1 VAQVCVVGAGYV
13 GLTSASCLAQLGHTV
28 VGIDVDAIKV
38 DRLNNGVIPIVEEGL
53 EAITQ
58 QMLDAKRLVFQHGYS
73 DSIKAAEF
81 IFLCVPTPQDEDGSA
96 DLTYIREAATSL
108 MPYLASGSI
117 IVNKSTVPV
126 GSTLVVEEIVR
137 RDDIFVVSNPEFLR
151 EGSAVHDFLH
161 PDRIVVGSSN
171 KKAARRVA
179 DLYQS
184 LNAQVIICD
193 PASAETIK
201 YAANAFLATKLSFAN
216 AIAALCEHV
225 GANIDDVME
234 GIGQDKRIGNQF
246 LKPGPGWGGSCFP
259 KDTRALV
266 KIAESAGYDFELLR
280 GVIDFN
286 EIQFDRIVN
295 KIRKAVGG
303 NLTGKNIAV
312 LGLTFK
318 AHTNDLRDSP
328 ALRIV
333 EQLKLL
339 GATINAYDPT
349 VAGPLLHTNFY
360 MNSIDACASADAIL
374 IATEWPEFAS
384 LNPTDIG
391 KIVRSKHMIDARNI
405 LNANLWKSA
414 GFTYQGVGR

>member
-13 GLTSASCLAQLGHTV
+13 GLTTASCLAQLGHSV
-28 VGIDVDAIKV
+28 IGVDVDATKV
-38 DRLNNGVIPIVEEGL
+38 DHLNSGVIPIVEDGL
-53 EAITQ
+53 ESITR
-58 QMLDAKRLVFQHGYS
+58 QMLDAKRLVFQLGYS
-73 DSIKAAEF
+73 DSIKSAEF

-96 DLTYIREAATSL
+96 DLTYIREAVTSL
-108 MPYLASGSI
+108 LPFLASGSI

-137 RDDIFVVSNPEFLR
+137 REDIFVVSNPEFLR

-161 PDRIVVGSSN
+161 PDRIVVGSSDRR
-171 KKAARRVA
+171 AAQRVA

-184 LNAQVIICD
+184 LNARVIICD

-225 GANIDDVME
+225 GANIDDVIE

-286 EIQFDRIVN
+286 EIQFDRIVD
-295 KIRKAVGG
+295 KVRKAVGG
-303 NLTGKNIAV
+303 TLTGKNIAV

-333 EQLKLL
+333 EHLQLQ

-349 VAGPLLHTNFY
+349 VTNPLAQVNICKTPIETCD
-360 MNSIDACASADAIL
+360 MTDAIL
-374 IATEWPEFAS
+374 IATEWPEFVS
-384 LNPTDIG
+384 LNPSEIG
-391 KIVRSKHMIDARNI
+391 KVVRSKNMIDARNI
-405 LNANLWKSA
+405 LDADLWRAA

>member
-1 VAQVCVVGAGYV
+1 MAQVCVVGAGYV
-13 GLTSASCLAQLGHTV
+13 GLTTASCLAQIGHTV
-28 VGIDVDAIKV
+28 IGIDVDAIKV

-53 EAITQ
+53 ELITQ
-58 QMLDAKRLVFQHGYS
+58 QMLASHRLTFQLGYS
-73 DSIKAAEF
+73 ETISACEF

-171 KKAARRVA
+171 KKAAQRVA

-184 LNAQVIICD
+184 LNARVIICD

-295 KIRKAVGG
+295 KVRKAVGG
-303 NLTGKNIAV
+303 TLSGKNIAV

-333 EQLKLL
+333 EHLQLQ

-349 VAGPLLHTNFY
+349 VTNPLSRINICVTA
-360 MNSIDACASADAIL
+360 IEACNMADAIL

-384 LNPTDIG
+384 LNPSEIG
-391 KIVRSKHMIDARNI
+391 DVVRSKNMIDARNI
-405 LNANLWKSA
+405 LDADLWRAA

>member
-1 VAQVCVVGAGYV
+1 MAQVCVVGAGYV
-13 GLTSASCLAQLGHTV
+13 GLTTASCLAQLGHTV
-28 VGIDVDAIKV
+28 VGIDIDATKV
-38 DRLNNGVIPIVEEGL
+38 DRLNSGIIPIVEDGL
-53 EAITQ
+53 ESITQ
-58 QMLDAKRLVFQHGYS
+58 QMLEAKRLVFQYGYS

-96 DLTYIREAATSL
+96 DLTYIHEAVTSL
-108 MPYLASGSI
+108 LPYLATQAI

-137 RDDIFVVSNPEFLR
+137 RDDVFVVSNPEFLR

-171 KKAARRVA
+171 RQAAQRVA
-179 DLYQS
+179 DLYKS
-184 LNAQVIICD
+184 INAQVIICD

-225 GANIDDVME
+225 GANIDDVMD

-286 EIQFDRIVN
+286 EIQFDRIVD
-295 KIRKAVGG
+295 KVRKAVGG
-303 NLTGKNIAV
+303 NLAGKNIAV

-328 ALRIV
+328 ALRIID
-333 EQLKLL
+333 QLNLQ
-339 GATINAYDPT
+339 GVTIYAYDPT
-349 VAGPLLHTNFY
+349 VAKPLSRTIFCETA
-360 MNSIDACASADAIL
+360 IDACVSTDAIL
-374 IATEWPEFAS
+374 IATEWPEFAL
-384 LNPTDIG
+384 LNPTEIG
-391 KIVRSKHMIDARNI
+391 NVVRSKHMIDARNI
-405 LNANLWKSA
+405 LDADLWRAA

>member
-1 VAQVCVVGAGYV
+1 MVGAGYV
-13 GLTSASCLAQLGHTV
+13 GLTTASCLAQLGHSV
-28 VGIDVDAIKV
+28 IGVDVDATKI
-38 DRLNNGVIPIVEEGL
+38 DHLNSGVIPIVEDGL
-53 EAITQ
+53 ESITR
-58 QMLDAKRLVFQHGYS
+58 QMLDAKRLVFQLGYS
-73 DSIKAAEF
+73 DSIKSAEF

-96 DLTYIREAATSL
+96 DLTYIREAVTSL
-108 MPYLASGSI
+108 LPFLASGSI

-137 RDDIFVVSNPEFLR
+137 REDIFVVSNPEFLR

-161 PDRIVVGSSN
+161 PDRIVVGSSDRR
-171 KKAARRVA
+171 AAQRVA

-184 LNAQVIICD
+184 LNARVIICD

-286 EIQFDRIVN
+286 EIQFDRIVD
-295 KIRKAVGG
+295 KVRKAVGG
-303 NLTGKNIAV
+303 TLTGKNIAV

-333 EQLKLL
+333 EHLQLQ

-349 VAGPLLHTNFY
+349 VTNPLAQMNICKTPIETCHTT
-360 MNSIDACASADAIL
+360 DAIL

-384 LNPTDIG
+384 LNPSEIG
-391 KIVRSKHMIDARNI
+391 KVVRSKNMIDGRNI
-405 LNANLWKSA
+405 LDADLWRAA

>member
-1 VAQVCVVGAGYV
+1 MAQVCVVGAGYV
-13 GLTSASCLAQLGHTV
+13 GLTTASCMAQIGHTV
-28 VGIDVDAIKV
+28 IGIDVDSAKIEA
-38 DRLNNGVIPIVEEGL
+38 LNKGIIPIVEDGL
-53 EAITQ
+53 ESITQ
-58 QMLDAKRLVFQHGYS
+58 QMLATRRLTFQLGYS
-73 DSIKAAEF
+73 EAISSCEF

-96 DLTYIREAATSL
+96 DLTYIRKAAKSL
-108 MPYLASGSI
+108 SPYLASKSV

-137 RDDIFVVSNPEFLR
+137 REDIFVVSNPEFLR

-171 KKAARRVA
+171 KHAAQRVA

-184 LNAQVIICD
+184 IDAPVIICD

-286 EIQFDRIVN
+286 EIQFDRIVE
-295 KIRKAVGG
+295 KVRKAVGG
-303 NLTGKNIAV
+303 NLTGKCIAV

-328 ALRIV
+328 ALRIID
-333 EQLKLL
+333 QLMLQ

-349 VAGPLLHTNFY
+349 VTKALPQTIFCETA
-360 MNSIDACASADAIL
+360 IDACISTDAIL
-374 IATEWPEFAS
+374 IATEWPEFAL
-384 LNPTDIG
+384 LNPTKIG
-391 KIVRSKHMIDARNI
+391 KVVRSKHMIDARNV
-405 LNANLWKSA
+405 LDANMWKTA

>member
-1 VAQVCVVGAGYV
+1 VVGAGYV
-13 GLTSASCLAQLGHTV
+13 GLTTASCLAQLGHSV
-28 VGIDVDAIKV
+28 IGVDVDVTKV
-38 DRLNNGVIPIVEEGL
+38 DHLNSGVIPIVEDGL
-53 EAITQ
+53 ESITR
-58 QMLDAKRLVFQHGYS
+58 QMLDAKRIVFQLGYS
-73 DSIKAAEF
+73 DSIKSAEF

-96 DLTYIREAATSL
+96 DLTYIREAVTSL
-108 MPYLASGSI
+108 LPFLASGSI

-137 RDDIFVVSNPEFLR
+137 REDIFVVSNPEFLR

-161 PDRIVVGSSN
+161 PDRIVVGSSDRR
-171 KKAARRVA
+171 AAQRVA

-184 LNAQVIICD
+184 LNARVIICD

-225 GANIDDVME
+225 GANIDDVIE

-259 KDTRALV
+259 KDTRALI

-286 EIQFDRIVN
+286 EIQFDRIVD
-295 KIRKAVGG
+295 KVRKAVGG
-303 NLTGKNIAV
+303 TLTGKNIAV

-333 EQLKLL
+333 EHLQSQ

-349 VAGPLLHTNFY
+349 VTNPLAQVNICKTPIETCD
-360 MNSIDACASADAIL
+360 MTDAIL
-374 IATEWPEFAS
+374 IATEWPEFVS
-384 LNPTDIG
+384 LNPSEIG
-391 KIVRSKHMIDARNI
+391 KVVRSKNMIDARNI
-405 LNANLWKSA
+405 LDADLWRAA

>member
-1 VAQVCVVGAGYV
+1 MVGAGYV
-13 GLTSASCLAQLGHTV
+13 GLTTASCLAQLGHSV
-28 VGIDVDAIKV
+28 IGVDVDATKV
-38 DRLNNGVIPIVEEGL
+38 DHLNSGVIPIVEDGL
-53 EAITQ
+53 ESITR
-58 QMLDAKRLVFQHGYS
+58 QMLDVKRLVFQLGYS
-73 DSIKAAEF
+73 DSIKSAKF

-96 DLTYIREAATSL
+96 DLTYIREAVTSL
-108 MPYLASGSI
+108 LPFLASGSI

-137 RDDIFVVSNPEFLR
+137 REDIFVVSNPEFLR

-161 PDRIVVGSSN
+161 PDRIVVGSSDRR
-171 KKAARRVA
+171 AAQRVA

-184 LNAQVIICD
+184 LNARVIICD

-286 EIQFDRIVN
+286 EIQFDRIVD
-295 KIRKAVGG
+295 KVRKAVGG
-303 NLTGKNIAV
+303 TLTGKNIAV

-333 EQLKLL
+333 EHLQLQ

-349 VAGPLLHTNFY
+349 VTNPLAQVNICKTPIETCD
-360 MNSIDACASADAIL
+360 MTDAIL
-374 IATEWPEFAS
+374 IATEWPEFVS
-384 LNPTDIG
+384 LNPSEIG
-391 KIVRSKHMIDARNI
+391 KVVRSKNMIDARNI
-405 LNANLWKSA
+405 LDADLWRAA

>member
-1 VAQVCVVGAGYV
+1 MVGAGYV
-13 GLTSASCLAQLGHTV
+13 GLTTASCLAQLGHTV

-53 EAITQ
+53 EAITR
-58 QMLDAKRLVFQHGYS
+58 QMLDSKRLVFQHGYS
-73 DSIKAAEF
+73 DSINASEF
-81 IFLCVPTPQDEDGSA
+81 VFLCVPTPQDEDGSA

-108 MPYLASGSI
+108 LPYLASGSI

-171 KKAARRVA
+171 RQAAHRVA

-184 LNAQVIICD
+184 INTQVIICD

-201 YAANAFLATKLSFAN
+201 YAANAFLATKLSFTN

-295 KIRKAVGG
+295 KVRSAVGG

-333 EQLKLL
+333 EQLKSQ

-349 VAGPLLHTNFY
+349 VNESLYG
-360 MNSIDACASADAIL
+360 MNIYKTAIEACASVDAIL

-384 LNPTDIG
+384 LNPTVIG
-391 KIVRSKHMIDARNI
+391 KIVRSKHIIDARNI
-405 LNANLWKSA
+405 LDADLWRAA

>member
-1 VAQVCVVGAGYV
+1 MVGAGYV
-13 GLTSASCLAQLGHTV
+13 GLTTASCLAQLGHSV
-28 VGIDVDAIKV
+28 IGVDVDATKV
-38 DRLNNGVIPIVEEGL
+38 DHLNSGVIPIVEDGL
-53 EAITQ
+53 ESITR
-58 QMLDAKRLVFQHGYS
+58 QMLDVKRLVFQLGYS
-73 DSIKAAEF
+73 DSIKSAKF

-96 DLTYIREAATSL
+96 DLTYIRDAVTSL
-108 MPYLASGSI
+108 LPFLASGSI

-137 RDDIFVVSNPEFLR
+137 REDIFVVSNPEFLR

-161 PDRIVVGSSN
+161 PDRIVVGSSDRR
-171 KKAARRVA
+171 AAQHVA

-184 LNAQVIICD
+184 LNARVIICD

-266 KIAESAGYDFELLR
+266 KIAESAGYDFKLLR

-286 EIQFDRIVN
+286 EIQFDRIVDKVRN
-295 KIRKAVGG
+295 AVGG
-303 NLTGKNIAV
+303 TLTGKNIAI

-333 EQLKLL
+333 ELLQLQ

-349 VAGPLLHTNFY
+349 VTIPLAQVNICKTPIETCD
-360 MNSIDACASADAIL
+360 MTDAIL
-374 IATEWPEFAS
+374 IATEWPEFAL
-384 LNPTDIG
+384 LNPSVIG
-391 KIVRSKHMIDARNI
+391 NVVRSKNMIDARNI
-405 LNANLWKSA
+405 LDAELWRAA

>member
-1 VAQVCVVGAGYV
+1 MAQVCVVGAGYV
-13 GLTSASCLAQLGHTV
+13 GLTTASCLAKLGHTV
-28 VGIDVDAIKV
+28 VGIDVDGAKI
-38 DRLNNGVIPIVEEGL
+38 DLLNKGIIPIVEDGL
-53 EAITQ
+53 ETITQ
-58 QMLDAKRLVFQHGYS
+58 QMLASRQLTFQLGYS
-73 DSIKAAEF
+73 EAINSCEF

-96 DLTYIREAATSL
+96 DLTYIREAVKSSS
-108 MPYLASGSI
+108 PHLASNSV

-126 GSTLVVEEIVR
+126 GSTLVVEEILR

-161 PDRIVVGSSN
+161 PDRIVIGSSN
-171 KKAARRVA
+171 KQAAQRVA

-184 LNAQVIICD
+184 INAPVIICD

-234 GIGQDKRIGNQF
+234 GIGQDRRIGNQF

-295 KIRKAVGG
+295 KVRSAVGG
-303 NLTGKNIAV
+303 ILTGKNIAV

-333 EQLKLL
+333 EHLKSQ

-349 VAGPLLHTNFY
+349 VTSPLPQTNFHAT
-360 MNSIDACASADAIL
+360 SIDACASADAIL

-391 KIVRSKHMIDARNI
+391 KIVQFKHMIDARNI
-405 LNANLWKSA
+405 LNADLWRAA

>member
-1 VAQVCVVGAGYV
+1 VVGAGYV
-13 GLTSASCLAQLGHTV
+13 GLTTASCLAQLGHTV
-28 VGIDVDAIKV
+28 IGIDVDAIKV
-38 DRLNNGVIPIVEEGL
+38 DLLNSGTIPIVENGL
-53 EAITQ
+53 EFITQ
-58 QMLDAKRLVFQHGYS
+58 QMLEAKRLVFQHEYS
-73 DSIKAAEF
+73 DSINAAEF

-96 DLTYIREAATSL
+96 DLTYIREAVTSL
-108 MPYLASGSI
+108 LPHIATQAI

-137 RDDIFVVSNPEFLR
+137 REDVFVVSNPEFLR
-151 EGSAVHDFLH
+151 EGSAVLDFLH

-171 KKAARRVA
+171 RQAAQRVA

-184 LNAQVIICD
+184 INAQVIICD

-295 KIRKAVGG
+295 KVRKAVGG
-303 NLTGKNIAV
+303 TLTGKYIAV

-333 EQLKLL
+333 EHLKAQ

-349 VAGPLLHTNFY
+349 VTNPLPQTN
-360 MNSIDACASADAIL
+360 ICETAIEACSMADAIL

-384 LNPTDIG
+384 LNPSEIG
-391 KIVRSKHMIDARNI
+391 NIVRSKHMVDARNI
-405 LNANLWKSA
+405 LNADLWRAA

>member
-1 VAQVCVVGAGYV
+1 
-13 GLTSASCLAQLGHTV
+13 LAQLGHSV
-28 VGIDVDAIKV
+28 IGVDVDVTKV
-38 DRLNNGVIPIVEEGL
+38 DHLNSGVIPIVEDGL
-53 EAITQ
+53 ESITR
-58 QMLDAKRLVFQHGYS
+58 QMLDAKRIVFQLGYS
-73 DSIKAAEF
+73 DSIKSAEF

-96 DLTYIREAATSL
+96 DLTYIREAVTSL
-108 MPYLASGSI
+108 LPFLASGSI

-137 RDDIFVVSNPEFLR
+137 REDIFVVSNPEFLR

-161 PDRIVVGSSN
+161 PDRIVVGSSDRR
-171 KKAARRVA
+171 AAQRVA

-184 LNAQVIICD
+184 LNARVIICD

-259 KDTRALV
+259 KDTRALI

-286 EIQFDRIVN
+286 EIQFDRIVD
-295 KIRKAVGG
+295 KVRKAVGG
-303 NLTGKNIAV
+303 TLTGKNIAV

-333 EQLKLL
+333 EHLQSQ

-349 VAGPLLHTNFY
+349 VTNPLAQVNICKTPIETCD
-360 MNSIDACASADAIL
+360 MTDAIL
-374 IATEWPEFAS
+374 IATEWPEFVS
-384 LNPTDIG
+384 LNPSEIG
-391 KIVRSKHMIDARNI
+391 KVVRSKNMIDARNI
-405 LNANLWKSA
+405 LDADLWRAA

>member
-1 VAQVCVVGAGYV
+1 MVGAGYV
-13 GLTSASCLAQLGHTV
+13 GLTTASCLAQLGHSV
-28 VGIDVDAIKV
+28 IGVDVDATKV
-38 DRLNNGVIPIVEEGL
+38 DHLNSGVIPIVEDGL
-53 EAITQ
+53 ESITR
-58 QMLDAKRLVFQHGYS
+58 QMLDAKRLVFQLGYS
-73 DSIKAAEF
+73 DSIKSAEF

-96 DLTYIREAATSL
+96 DLTYIREAVTSL
-108 MPYLASGSI
+108 LPFLASGSI

-137 RDDIFVVSNPEFLR
+137 REDIFVVSNPEFLR

-161 PDRIVVGSSN
+161 PDRIVVGSSDRR
-171 KKAARRVA
+171 AAQRVA

-184 LNAQVIICD
+184 LNARVIICD

-234 GIGQDKRIGNQF
+234 GIGKDKRIGNQF

-286 EIQFDRIVN
+286 EIQFDRIVG
-295 KIRKAVGG
+295 KVRKAVGG
-303 NLTGKNIAV
+303 TLTGKNIAV

-333 EQLKLL
+333 EHLQLQ

-349 VAGPLLHTNFY
+349 VTNPLAQVNICKTPIETCD
-360 MNSIDACASADAIL
+360 MTDAIL
-374 IATEWPEFAS
+374 IATEWPEFVS
-384 LNPTDIG
+384 LNPSEIG
-391 KIVRSKHMIDARNI
+391 KVVRSKNMIDARNI
-405 LNANLWKSA
+405 LDADLWRAA

>member
-1 VAQVCVVGAGYV
+1 
-13 GLTSASCLAQLGHTV
+13 
-28 VGIDVDAIKV
+28 
-38 DRLNNGVIPIVEEGL
+38 
-53 EAITQ
+53 
-58 QMLDAKRLVFQHGYS
+58 
-73 DSIKAAEF
+73 
-81 IFLCVPTPQDEDGSA
+81 
-96 DLTYIREAATSL
+96 
-108 MPYLASGSI
+108 
-117 IVNKSTVPV
+117 
-126 GSTLVVEEIVR
+126 LVVEEIVR
-137 RDDIFVVSNPEFLR
+137 RDDVFVVSNPEFLR

-171 KKAARRVA
+171 RRAAQRVA

-234 GIGQDKRIGNQF
+234 GIGKDKRIGNQF

-286 EIQFDRIVN
+286 EIQFDRIVD
-295 KIRKAVGG
+295 KVRKAVGG
-303 NLTGKNIAV
+303 TLDGKNIAV

-333 EQLKLL
+333 EHLL
-339 GATINAYDPT
+339 SQAATINAYDPT
-349 VAGPLLHTNFY
+349 VVHPMAQ
-360 MNSIDACASADAIL
+360 MSICVTAIEACRIADAIL
-374 IATEWPEFAS
+374 IATEWPEFAL
-384 LNPTDIG
+384 LNPSEIG
-391 KIVRSKHMIDARNI
+391 LVVRSKHMVDARNI
-405 LNANLWKSA
+405 LDAELWRAA

>member
-1 VAQVCVVGAGYV
+1 MVGAGYV
-13 GLTSASCLAQLGHTV
+13 GLTTASCLAQLGHSV
-28 VGIDVDAIKV
+28 IGVDVDATKV
-38 DRLNNGVIPIVEEGL
+38 DHLNSGVIPIVEDGL
-53 EAITQ
+53 ESITR
-58 QMLDAKRLVFQHGYS
+58 QMLDAKRLVFQLGYS
-73 DSIKAAEF
+73 DSIKSAEF

-96 DLTYIREAATSL
+96 DLTYIREAVTSL
-108 MPYLASGSI
+108 LPFLASGLI

-137 RDDIFVVSNPEFLR
+137 REDIFVVSNPEFLR

-161 PDRIVVGSSN
+161 PDRIVVGSSDRR
-171 KKAARRVA
+171 AAQRVA

-184 LNAQVIICD
+184 LNARVIICD

-225 GANIDDVME
+225 GANIDDVIE

-286 EIQFDRIVN
+286 EIQFDRIVG
-295 KIRKAVGG
+295 KVRKAVGG
-303 NLTGKNIAV
+303 TLTGKNIAV

-333 EQLKLL
+333 EHLQLQ

-349 VAGPLLHTNFY
+349 VTNPLAQVNICKTPIETCD
-360 MNSIDACASADAIL
+360 MTDAIL
-374 IATEWPEFAS
+374 IATEWPEFVS
-384 LNPTDIG
+384 LNPSEIG
-391 KIVRSKHMIDARNI
+391 KVVRSKNMIDARNI
-405 LNANLWKSA
+405 LDADLWRAA

>member
-1 VAQVCVVGAGYV
+1 MGAGYV
-13 GLTSASCLAQLGHTV
+13 GLTTASCLAQLGHTV

-38 DRLNNGVIPIVEEGL
+38 DRLNSGIIPIVEEGL
-53 EAITQ
+53 ESITQ
-58 QMLDAKRLVFQHGYS
+58 QMLEAKRLVFQHGYS

-108 MPYLASGSI
+108 MPYLASNSV

-171 KKAARRVA
+171 KKAAQRVA

-286 EIQFDRIVN
+286 EIQFDRIVD
-295 KIRKAVGG
+295 KVRKTVGG
-303 NLTGKNIAV
+303 SLTGKNIAV

-333 EQLKLL
+333 ENLQLQ
-339 GATINAYDPT
+339 GASINAYDPT
-349 VAGPLLHTNFY
+349 VTNPLSR
-360 MNSIDACASADAIL
+360 MNICTTAIEACNMADAIL

-384 LNPTDIG
+384 LNPSEIG
-391 KIVRSKHMIDARNI
+391 DVVRSKNMIDARNI
-405 LNANLWKSA
+405 LDADLWRAA

>member
-1 VAQVCVVGAGYV
+1 MAQVCVVGAGYV
-13 GLTSASCLAQLGHTV
+13 GLTTASCLAQIGHTV
-28 VGIDVDAIKV
+28 VGIDVDSAKIEL
-38 DRLNNGVIPIVEEGL
+38 LNKGIIPIVEDGL

-58 QMLDAKRLVFQHGYS
+58 QMLEAERLVFQHGYS

-96 DLTYIREAATSL
+96 DLTYIREATTL
-108 MPYLASGSI
+108 LLPYLASGSI

-171 KKAARRVA
+171 KQAAQRVA

-184 LNAQVIICD
+184 IDAPVIICD

-295 KIRKAVGG
+295 KVRKAVGG
-303 NLTGKNIAV
+303 TLTSKNIAV

-318 AHTNDLRDSP
+318 AHTNDLRESP

-333 EQLKLL
+333 EHLNSH
-339 GATINAYDPT
+339 GATCNAYDPT
-349 VAGPLLHTNFY
+349 VNESLHGINIYKTA
-360 MNSIDACASADAIL
+360 IEACALADAIL

-384 LNPTDIG
+384 LSPADIG
-391 KIVRSKHMIDARNI
+391 KIVQSKHIIDARNI
-405 LNANLWKSA
+405 LDADLWRA
-414 GFTYQGVGR
+414 EGFTYQGVGR

>member
-1 VAQVCVVGAGYV
+1 
-13 GLTSASCLAQLGHTV
+13 LAQLGHSV
-28 VGIDVDAIKV
+28 IGVDVDATKV
-38 DRLNNGVIPIVEEGL
+38 DHLNSGVIPIVEDGL
-53 EAITQ
+53 ESITR
-58 QMLDAKRLVFQHGYS
+58 QMLDAKRLVFQLGYS
-73 DSIKAAEF
+73 DSIKSAEF

-96 DLTYIREAATSL
+96 DLTYIREAVTSL
-108 MPYLASGSI
+108 LPFLASGSI

-137 RDDIFVVSNPEFLR
+137 REDIFVVSNPEFLR

-161 PDRIVVGSSN
+161 PDRIVVGSSDRR
-171 KKAARRVA
+171 AAQRVA

-184 LNAQVIICD
+184 LNARVIICD

-225 GANIDDVME
+225 GANIDDVIE

-286 EIQFDRIVN
+286 EIQFDRIVG
-295 KIRKAVGG
+295 KVRKAVGG
-303 NLTGKNIAV
+303 TLTGKNIAV

-333 EQLKLL
+333 EHLQLQ

-349 VAGPLLHTNFY
+349 VTNPLAQVNICKTPIETCD
-360 MNSIDACASADAIL
+360 MTDAIL
-374 IATEWPEFAS
+374 IATEWPEFVS
-384 LNPTDIG
+384 LNPSEIG
-391 KIVRSKHMIDARNI
+391 KVVRSKNMIDARNI
-405 LNANLWKSA
+405 LDADLWRAA

>member
-1 VAQVCVVGAGYV
+1 MAQVCVVGAGYV
-13 GLTSASCLAQLGHTV
+13 GLTTASCLAQLGHTV
-28 VGIDVDAIKV
+28 VGIDVDATKV
-38 DRLNNGVIPIVEEGL
+38 DRLNNGIIPIVEDGL
-53 EAITQ
+53 ESITQ
-58 QMLDAKRLVFQHGYS
+58 QMLEAKRLVFQYGYD
-73 DSIKAAEF
+73 DSIKSAEF

-96 DLTYIREAATSL
+96 DLTYIRNAVTSL
-108 MPYLASGSI
+108 LPYLAPQAI

-161 PDRIVVGSSN
+161 PDRIVVGSSDRR
-171 KKAARRVA
+171 AAQSVA

-225 GANIDDVME
+225 GANIDDVIE

-295 KIRKAVGG
+295 KVRKATGG
-303 NLTGKNIAV
+303 TLTGKNIAV

-328 ALRIV
+328 AVRIV
-333 EQLKLL
+333 EQLKSQ

-349 VAGPLLHTNFY
+349 VANPLPQTNLY
-360 MNSIDACASADAIL
+360 KTAIDACASTDAIL
-374 IATEWPEFAS
+374 IATEWPEFS
-384 LNPTDIG
+384 LLNPTEIG
-391 KIVRSKHMIDARNI
+391 NVVRSKHMIDARNV
-405 LNANLWKSA
+405 LDADLWRAA

>member
-1 VAQVCVVGAGYV
+1 MAQVCVVGAGYV
-13 GLTSASCLAQLGHTV
+13 GLTTASCLAQLGHTV

-38 DRLNNGVIPIVEEGL
+38 DRLNNGAIPIVEEGL
-53 EAITQ
+53 ESITQ
-58 QMLDAKRLVFQHGYS
+58 QMLEAKRLVFQHGYS
-73 DSIKAAEF
+73 DSIKEAEF

-108 MPYLASGSI
+108 LPYLAPQAI

-137 RDDIFVVSNPEFLR
+137 RDDVFVVSNPEFLR

-171 KKAARRVA
+171 RRAAQRVA

-286 EIQFDRIVN
+286 EIQFDRMVD
-295 KIRKAVGG
+295 KVRKAVGG
-303 NLTGKNIAV
+303 TLDGKNIAV

-333 EQLKLL
+333 EQLKLQ
-339 GATINAYDPT
+339 GATINAFDPT
-349 VAGPLLHTNFY
+349 VTKPIPHIILYKTA
-360 MNSIDACASADAIL
+360 MDACALADAIL

-384 LNPTDIG
+384 LDPSEIG
-391 KIVRSKHMIDARNI
+391 NMVRSKNMIDARNI
-405 LNANLWKSA
+405 LDADLWRAA

>member
-1 VAQVCVVGAGYV
+1 MAQVCVVGAGYV
-13 GLTSASCLAQLGHTV
+13 GLTTASCLAQIGHTV
-28 VGIDVDAIKV
+28 VGIDVDSAKIEL
-38 DRLNNGVIPIVEEGL
+38 LNKGIIPIVEDGL

-58 QMLDAKRLVFQHGYS
+58 QMLEAERLVFQHGYS

-96 DLTYIREAATSL
+96 DLTYIREAVTSL
-108 MPYLASGSI
+108 LPYLAPQSI

-137 RDDIFVVSNPEFLR
+137 RDDVFVVSNPEFLR

-161 PDRIVVGSSN
+161 PDRIVVGSSQR
-171 KKAARRVA
+171 KAAQRTA

-266 KIAESAGYDFELLR
+266 KIAESAGYDFELGSQSR
-280 GVIDFN
+280 GW
-286 EIQFDRIVN
+286 
-295 KIRKAVGG
+295 
-303 NLTGKNIAV
+303 
-312 LGLTFK
+312 
-318 AHTNDLRDSP
+318 
-328 ALRIV
+328 
-333 EQLKLL
+333 
-339 GATINAYDPT
+339 
-349 VAGPLLHTNFY
+349 NFRWEEY
-360 MNSIDACASADAIL
+360 RCS
-374 IATEWPEFAS
+374 
-384 LNPTDIG
+384 
-391 KIVRSKHMIDARNI
+391 RSYI
-405 LNANLWKSA
+405 
-414 GFTYQGVGR
+414 

>member
-1 VAQVCVVGAGYV
+1 
-13 GLTSASCLAQLGHTV
+13 LAQLGHSV
-28 VGIDVDAIKV
+28 IGVDVDATKV
-38 DRLNNGVIPIVEEGL
+38 DHLNSGVIPIVEDGL
-53 EAITQ
+53 ESITR
-58 QMLDAKRLVFQHGYS
+58 QMLDAKRLVFQLGYS
-73 DSIKAAEF
+73 DSIKSAEF

-96 DLTYIREAATSL
+96 DLTYIREAVTSL
-108 MPYLASGSI
+108 LPFLASGSI

-137 RDDIFVVSNPEFLR
+137 REDIFVVSNPEFLR

-161 PDRIVVGSSN
+161 PDRIVVGSSDRR
-171 KKAARRVA
+171 AAQRVA

-184 LNAQVIICD
+184 LNARVIICD

-286 EIQFDRIVN
+286 EIQFDRIVD
-295 KIRKAVGG
+295 KVRKAVGG
-303 NLTGKNIAV
+303 TLTGKNIAV

-333 EQLKLL
+333 EHLQLQ

-349 VAGPLLHTNFY
+349 VTNPLAQVNICKTPIETCD
-360 MNSIDACASADAIL
+360 MTDAIL
-374 IATEWPEFAS
+374 IATEWPEFVS
-384 LNPTDIG
+384 LNPSEIG
-391 KIVRSKHMIDARNI
+391 KVVRSKNMIDARNI
-405 LNANLWKSA
+405 LDADLWRAA

>member
-1 VAQVCVVGAGYV
+1 MVGAGYV
-13 GLTSASCLAQLGHTV
+13 GLTTASCLAQLGHTV

-53 EAITQ
+53 EAITR
-58 QMLDAKRLVFQHGYS
+58 QMLDSKRLVFQHGYS
-73 DSIKAAEF
+73 DSINAAEF

-108 MPYLASGSI
+108 LPYLASGSI

-171 KKAARRVA
+171 RQAAHRVA

-184 LNAQVIICD
+184 INTQVIICD

-295 KIRKAVGG
+295 KVRSAVGG

-333 EQLKLL
+333 EQLKSQ

-349 VAGPLLHTNFY
+349 VNESLYG
-360 MNSIDACASADAIL
+360 MNIYKTAIEACASVDAIL

-384 LNPTDIG
+384 LNPTVIG
-391 KIVRSKHMIDARNI
+391 KIVRSKHIIDARNI
-405 LNANLWKSA
+405 LDADLWRAA

>member
-1 VAQVCVVGAGYV
+1 MGAGYV
-13 GLTSASCLAQLGHTV
+13 GLTTASCLAQLGHTV

-38 DRLNNGVIPIVEEGL
+38 DRLNSGIIPIVEEGL
-53 EAITQ
+53 ESITQ
-58 QMLDAKRLVFQHGYS
+58 QMLEAKRLVFQHGYS

-108 MPYLASGSI
+108 MPYLASNSV

-171 KKAARRVA
+171 KKAAQRVA

-286 EIQFDRIVN
+286 EIQFDRIVD
-295 KIRKAVGG
+295 KVCKAVGG
-303 NLTGKNIAV
+303 NLAGKNIAV

-333 EQLKLL
+333 DQLKLQ
-339 GATINAYDPT
+339 GASINAYDPT
-349 VAGPLLHTNFY
+349 VTNPLSR
-360 MNSIDACASADAIL
+360 MNICTTAIEACNMADAIL

-384 LNPTDIG
+384 LNPSEIG
-391 KIVRSKHMIDARNI
+391 DVVRSKNMIDARNI
-405 LNANLWKSA
+405 LDADLWRAA

>member
-1 VAQVCVVGAGYV
+1 MVGAGYV
-13 GLTSASCLAQLGHTV
+13 GLTTASCLAQLGHTV
-28 VGIDVDAIKV
+28 VGIDIDEGKV
-38 DRLNNGVIPIVEEGL
+38 NLLNSGIIPIVEDGL
-53 EAITQ
+53 ETITQ
-58 QMLDAKRLVFQHGYS
+58 QMLAVKRLTFEHGYNS
-73 DSIKAAEF
+73 VISACEF

-96 DLTYIREAATSL
+96 DLSYIRQATQSIA
-108 MPYLASGSI
+108 PYVSTDSV

-126 GSTLVVEEIVR
+126 GSTLVIDDILR
-137 RDDIFVVSNPEFLR
+137 RDDVFVVSNPEFLR

-171 KKAARRVA
+171 RQAAQRVA

-184 LNAQVIICD
+184 IDAPVIICD

-225 GANIDDVME
+225 GANIDDVMN
-234 GIGQDKRIGNQF
+234 GIGQDSRIGSQF

-295 KIRKAVGG
+295 KVRKAVGG
-303 NLTGKNIAV
+303 NLTRKTIAI

-328 ALRIV
+328 ALRISKS
-333 EQLKLL
+333 LISL
-339 GATINAYDPT
+339 GASVHAFDPT
-349 VAGPLLHTNFY
+349 VTGSLAGINIFDTALK
-360 MNSIDACASADAIL
+360 SCAQADAIL
-374 IATEWPEFAS
+374 IATEWPEFAN
-384 LNPTDIG
+384 LDPKIIG
-391 KIVRSKHMIDARNI
+391 QVVRSKQVIDARNI
-405 LNANLWKSA
+405 LDIASWQHA

>member
-1 VAQVCVVGAGYV
+1 
-13 GLTSASCLAQLGHTV
+13 LAQLGHSV
-28 VGIDVDAIKV
+28 IGVDVDATKV
-38 DRLNNGVIPIVEEGL
+38 DHLNSGVIPIVEDGL
-53 EAITQ
+53 ESITR
-58 QMLDAKRLVFQHGYS
+58 QMLDAKRLVFQLGYS
-73 DSIKAAEF
+73 DSIKSAEF

-96 DLTYIREAATSL
+96 DLTYIREAVTSL
-108 MPYLASGSI
+108 LPFLASGSI

-137 RDDIFVVSNPEFLR
+137 REDIFVVSNPEFLR

-161 PDRIVVGSSN
+161 PDRIVVGSSDRR
-171 KKAARRVA
+171 AAQRVA

-184 LNAQVIICD
+184 LNARVIICD

-225 GANIDDVME
+225 GANIDDVIE

-286 EIQFDRIVN
+286 EIQFDRIVG
-295 KIRKAVGG
+295 KVRKAVGG
-303 NLTGKNIAV
+303 TLTGKNIAV

-333 EQLKLL
+333 EHLQLQ

-349 VAGPLLHTNFY
+349 VTNPLAQVNICKTPIETCD
-360 MNSIDACASADAIL
+360 MTDAIL
-374 IATEWPEFAS
+374 IATEWPEFVS
-384 LNPTDIG
+384 LNPSEIG
-391 KIVRSKHMIDARNI
+391 KVVRSKNMIDGRNI
-405 LNANLWKSA
+405 LDADLWRAA

>member
-1 VAQVCVVGAGYV
+1 VVGAGYV
-13 GLTSASCLAQLGHTV
+13 GLTTASCLAQLGHSV
-28 VGIDVDAIKV
+28 IGVDVDATKV
-38 DRLNNGVIPIVEEGL
+38 DHLNSGVIPIVEDGL
-53 EAITQ
+53 ESITR
-58 QMLDAKRLVFQHGYS
+58 QMLDAKRLVFQLGYS
-73 DSIKAAEF
+73 DSIKSAEF

-96 DLTYIREAATSL
+96 DLTYIREAVTSL
-108 MPYLASGSI
+108 LPFLASGSI

-137 RDDIFVVSNPEFLR
+137 REDIFVVSNPEFLR

-161 PDRIVVGSSN
+161 PDRIVVGSSDRR
-171 KKAARRVA
+171 AAQRVA

-184 LNAQVIICD
+184 LNARVIICD

-259 KDTRALV
+259 KDTRALI

-286 EIQFDRIVN
+286 EIQFDRIVG
-295 KIRKAVGG
+295 KVRKAVGG
-303 NLTGKNIAV
+303 TLTGKNIAV

-333 EQLKLL
+333 EHLQLQ

-349 VAGPLLHTNFY
+349 VTNPLAQVNICKTPIETCD
-360 MNSIDACASADAIL
+360 MTDAIL
-374 IATEWPEFAS
+374 IATEWPEFVS
-384 LNPTDIG
+384 LNPSEIG
-391 KIVRSKHMIDARNI
+391 KVVRSKNMIDARNI
-405 LNANLWKSA
+405 LDADLWRAA

>member
-1 VAQVCVVGAGYV
+1 MVGAGYV
-13 GLTSASCLAQLGHTV
+13 GLTTASCLAQIGHTV

-53 EAITQ
+53 EAITR
-58 QMLDAKRLVFQHGYS
+58 QMLDSKRLVFQHGYS
-73 DSIKAAEF
+73 DSINASEF
-81 IFLCVPTPQDEDGSA
+81 VFLCVPTPQDEDGSA

-108 MPYLASGSI
+108 LPYLASGSI

-171 KKAARRVA
+171 RQAAHRVA

-184 LNAQVIICD
+184 INTQVIICD

-201 YAANAFLATKLSFAN
+201 YAANAFLATKLSFTN

-295 KIRKAVGG
+295 KVRKAVGET
-303 NLTGKNIAV
+303 LTGTHIAV

-333 EQLKLL
+333 EQLKSQ

-349 VAGPLLHTNFY
+349 VNESLYG
-360 MNSIDACASADAIL
+360 MNIYKTAIEACASVDAIL

-384 LNPTDIG
+384 LNPTVIG
-391 KIVRSKHMIDARNI
+391 KIVRSKHIIDARNI
-405 LNANLWKSA
+405 LDADLWRAA

>member
-1 VAQVCVVGAGYV
+1 MVGAGYV
-13 GLTSASCLAQLGHTV
+13 GLTTASCLAQLGHTV

-53 EAITQ
+53 EAITR
-58 QMLDAKRLVFQHGYS
+58 QMLDSKRLVFQHGYS
-73 DSIKAAEF
+73 DSINASEF
-81 IFLCVPTPQDEDGSA
+81 VFLCVPTPQDEDGSA

-108 MPYLASGSI
+108 LPYLASGSI

-171 KKAARRVA
+171 RQAAHRVA

-184 LNAQVIICD
+184 INTQVIICD

-201 YAANAFLATKLSFAN
+201 YAANAFLATKLSFTN

-295 KIRKAVGG
+295 KVRKAVGET
-303 NLTGKNIAV
+303 LTGTHIAV

-333 EQLKLL
+333 EQLKSQ

-349 VAGPLLHTNFY
+349 VNESLYG
-360 MNSIDACASADAIL
+360 MNIYKTAIEACASVDAIL

-384 LNPTDIG
+384 LNPTVIG
-391 KIVRSKHMIDARNI
+391 KIVRSKHIIDARNI
-405 LNANLWKSA
+405 LDADLWRAA

>member
-1 VAQVCVVGAGYV
+1 MAQVCVVGAGYV
-13 GLTSASCLAQLGHTV
+13 GLTTASCLAQLGHTV
-28 VGIDVDAIKV
+28 VGIDVDPIKV
-38 DRLNNGVIPIVEEGL
+38 DRLNNGEIPIVEEGL
-53 EAITQ
+53 ESITQ
-58 QMLDAKRLVFQHGYS
+58 QMLKAKRLVFQHGYS
-73 DSIKAAEF
+73 DSIKVAEF

-108 MPYLASGSI
+108 LPYLASGSI

-137 RDDIFVVSNPEFLR
+137 REDVFVVSNPEFLR
-151 EGSAVHDFLH
+151 EGSAVHDFLN

-171 KKAARRVA
+171 KQAAQRVA

-184 LNAQVIICD
+184 INAQVIICD

-225 GANIDDVME
+225 GANIDDVMD

-286 EIQFDRIVN
+286 EIQFGRIVD
-295 KIRKAVGG
+295 KVRKAVGG
-303 NLTGKNIAV
+303 TLSGKNIAV

-333 EQLKLL
+333 EQLKLQ

-349 VAGPLLHTNFY
+349 VANPLPQTNFCETAK
-360 MNSIDACASADAIL
+360 DACASADAIL
-374 IATEWPEFAS
+374 IATEWPEFAL
-384 LNPTDIG
+384 LNPTEIG
-391 KIVRSKHMIDARNI
+391 NVVRSKHIIDARNI
-405 LNANLWKSA
+405 LEADLWRSA

>member
-1 VAQVCVVGAGYV
+1 MAQVCVVGAGYV
-13 GLTSASCLAQLGHTV
+13 GLTTASCLAQIGHTV
-28 VGIDVDAIKV
+28 IGIDVDSAKIEA
-38 DRLNNGVIPIVEEGL
+38 LNKGMIPIVEDGL

-58 QMLDAKRLVFQHGYS
+58 QMLATRRLTFQLGYS
-73 DSIKAAEF
+73 EAISSCEF

-96 DLTYIREAATSL
+96 DLTYIREAAKSL
-108 MPYLASGSI
+108 SPYLASKSV

-171 KKAARRVA
+171 KQAAQRVA

-184 LNAQVIICD
+184 IDAPVIICD

-266 KIAESAGYDFELLR
+266 KIAESAGYDFELPR

-295 KIRKAVGG
+295 KVRSAVGG
-303 NLTGKNIAV
+303 ILTGKNIAV

-333 EQLKLL
+333 EQLKLQ

-349 VAGPLLHTNFY
+349 VASPLPQTNFCAT
-360 MNSIDACASADAIL
+360 SIDACLSADAIL

-405 LNANLWKSA
+405 LDADLWKSA

>member
-1 VAQVCVVGAGYV
+1 MAQVCVVGAGYV
-13 GLTSASCLAQLGHTV
+13 GLTTASCLAQIGHTV
-28 VGIDVDAIKV
+28 IGIDVDSAKIEA
-38 DRLNNGVIPIVEEGL
+38 LNKGIIPIVEDGL
-53 EAITQ
+53 ESITQ
-58 QMLDAKRLVFQHGYS
+58 QMLATRRLTFQLGYS
-73 DSIKAAEF
+73 EIISACEF

-96 DLTYIREAATSL
+96 DLTYIREAVESL
-108 MPYLASGSI
+108 SPYLASKSV

-137 RDDIFVVSNPEFLR
+137 RDVIFVVSNPEFLR

-171 KKAARRVA
+171 KQAAQRVA

-184 LNAQVIICD
+184 LDAPVIICD

-295 KIRKAVGG
+295 KVRKAVGET
-303 NLTGKNIAV
+303 LTGTHIAV

-333 EQLKLL
+333 EHLKSQ

-349 VAGPLLHTNFY
+349 VIKPLHG
-360 MNSIDACASADAIL
+360 MNIYKTAIEACASVDAIL

-384 LNPTDIG
+384 LNPADFG

-405 LNANLWKSA
+405 LDADLWKAA

>member
-13 GLTSASCLAQLGHTV
+13 GLTTASCLAQLGHTV
-28 VGIDVDAIKV
+28 VGIDVDPIKV
-38 DRLNNGVIPIVEEGL
+38 DRLNNGEIPIVEEGL

-58 QMLDAKRLVFQHGYS
+58 QMLKAKRLVFQHGYS
-73 DSIKAAEF
+73 DSIKVTEF

-108 MPYLASGSI
+108 LPYLASGSI

-137 RDDIFVVSNPEFLR
+137 REDVFVVSNPEFLR
-151 EGSAVHDFLH
+151 EGSAVHDFLN
-161 PDRIVVGSSN
+161 PDRIVVGSSD
-171 KKAARRVA
+171 KQAAQRVA

-184 LNAQVIICD
+184 INAQVIICD

-225 GANIDDVME
+225 GANIDDVMD

-286 EIQFDRIVN
+286 EIQFDRIVD
-295 KIRKAVGG
+295 KVRKAVGG
-303 NLTGKNIAV
+303 TLTGKNIAV

-333 EQLKLL
+333 EQLKLQ

-349 VAGPLLHTNFY
+349 VANPLPQTNFCKTA
-360 MNSIDACASADAIL
+360 IDACASADAIL
-374 IATEWPEFAS
+374 IATEWPEFAL
-384 LNPTDIG
+384 LNPTEIG
-391 KIVRSKHMIDARNI
+391 NVVRSKHMIDARNI
-405 LNANLWKSA
+405 LEADLWRGA
-414 GFTYQGVGR
+414 GFSYQGVGR

>member
-13 GLTSASCLAQLGHTV
+13 GLTTASCLAQLGHTV
-28 VGIDVDAIKV
+28 VGIDVDATKV
-38 DRLNNGVIPIVEEGL
+38 DRLNNGAIPIVEEGL
-53 EAITQ
+53 ESITQ
-58 QMLDAKRLVFQHGYS
+58 QMLEAKRLVFQHGYN
-73 DSIKAAEF
+73 DSIKASEF
-81 IFLCVPTPQDEDGSA
+81 VFLCVPTPQDEDGSA
-96 DLTYIREAATSL
+96 DLTYIREAVTSL
-108 MPYLASGSI
+108 LPYLAPQSI

-137 RDDIFVVSNPEFLR
+137 RDDVFVVSNPEFLR

-161 PDRIVVGSSN
+161 PDRIVVGSSHRR
-171 KKAARRVA
+171 AAQRTA

-286 EIQFDRIVN
+286 EIQFDRIVD
-295 KIRKAVGG
+295 KVRKAVGG
-303 NLTGKNIAV
+303 ALDGKNIAV

-333 EQLKLL
+333 EHLL
-339 GATINAYDPT
+339 SQGATINAYDPT
-349 VAGPLLHTNFY
+349 VVHPMAR
-360 MNSIDACASADAIL
+360 MNIFETAIEACRIADAIL
-374 IATEWPEFAS
+374 IATEWPEIAL
-384 LNPTDIG
+384 LNPSVIG
-391 KIVRSKHMIDARNI
+391 NVVRSKNMIDARNI
-405 LNANLWKSA
+405 LDAELWRAA

>member
-1 VAQVCVVGAGYV
+1 MVGAGYV
-13 GLTSASCLAQLGHTV
+13 GLTTASCLAQLGHTV
-28 VGIDVDAIKV
+28 IGVDVDATKV

-53 EAITQ
+53 ESITQ
-58 QMLDAKRLVFQHGYS
+58 QMLEAKRLVFQHGYN
-73 DSIKAAEF
+73 DSIKESEF
-81 IFLCVPTPQDEDGSA
+81 VFLCVPTPQDEDGSA
-96 DLTYIREAATSL
+96 DLTYIREAVTSL
-108 MPYLASGSI
+108 LPYLAPQSI

-137 RDDIFVVSNPEFLR
+137 RDDVFVVSNPEFLR

-161 PDRIVVGSSN
+161 PDRIVVGSSQR
-171 KKAARRVA
+171 KAAQRTA

-286 EIQFDRIVN
+286 EIQFDRMVD
-295 KIRKAVGG
+295 KVRKAVGG
-303 NLTGKNIAV
+303 TLDGKNIAV

-333 EQLKLL
+333 EHLL
-339 GATINAYDPT
+339 SQGATIDAYDPT
-349 VAGPLLHTNFY
+349 VIYPMAQLNICETA
-360 MNSIDACASADAIL
+360 IEACGMADAIL
-374 IATEWPEFAS
+374 IATEWPEFAL
-384 LNPTDIG
+384 LNPSVIG
-391 KIVRSKHMIDARNI
+391 NVVRSKNMIDARNI
-405 LNANLWKSA
+405 LDAELWRAA

>member
-1 VAQVCVVGAGYV
+1 MAQVCVVGAGYV
-13 GLTSASCLAQLGHTV
+13 GLTTASCLAQLGHTV
-28 VGIDVDAIKV
+28 VGVDVDAAKV
-38 DRLNNGVIPIVEEGL
+38 DQLNRGSIPIVEDGL
-53 EAITQ
+53 ETITRL
-58 QMLDAKRLVFQHGYS
+58 MLASHRLNFQLGYS
-73 DSIKAAEF
+73 DAISSCEF

-96 DLTYIREAATSL
+96 DLTYIRDAAKSL
-108 MPYLASGSI
+108 MPYLAPQAI

-137 RDDIFVVSNPEFLR
+137 RDDIYVVSNPEFLR
-151 EGSAVHDFLH
+151 EGSAVHDFMN

-171 KKAARRVA
+171 KQAAVRVA

-184 LNAQVIICD
+184 LNSPVIICD

-225 GANIDDVME
+225 GASIDDVME

-266 KIAESAGYDFELLR
+266 KIAENAGYDFELLR

-295 KIRKAVGG
+295 KVRNAVGG
-303 NLTGKNIAV
+303 TLVGKRVAV

-333 EQLKLL
+333 DQLKTQ
-339 GATINAYDPT
+339 GANINAYDPT
-349 VAGPLLHTNFY
+349 VTTPSNQIHHCSTAVE
-360 MNSIDACASADAIL
+360 ACALADAIL
-374 IATEWPEFAS
+374 IATEWPEFAT
-384 LNPTDIG
+384 LNPVEIG
-391 KIVRSKHMIDARNI
+391 DVVRSKHIVDARNI
-405 LNANLWKSA
+405 LNPELWRAA

>member
-1 VAQVCVVGAGYV
+1 MAQVCVVGAGYV
-13 GLTSASCLAQLGHTV
+13 GLTTASCLAQLGHTV

-53 EAITQ
+53 EVITQ
-58 QMLDAKRLVFQHGYS
+58 QMLEAKRLVFQHGYS

-171 KKAARRVA
+171 KKATQRVA

-184 LNAQVIICD
+184 LNAQVIFCD

-286 EIQFDRIVN
+286 EIQFDRIVD
-295 KIRKAVGG
+295 KVRKAVGG
-303 NLTGKNIAV
+303 TLDGKNIAV
-312 LGLTFK
+312 LGLAFK

-333 EQLKLL
+333 EHLL
-339 GATINAYDPT
+339 SQGATIDAYDPT
-349 VAGPLLHTNFY
+349 VIYPMAQLNICETA
-360 MNSIDACASADAIL
+360 IEACGMADAIL
-374 IATEWPEFAS
+374 IATEWPEFAL
-384 LNPTDIG
+384 LNPSVIG
-391 KIVRSKHMIDARNI
+391 NVVRSKNMIDARNI
-405 LNANLWKSA
+405 LDAELWRAA

>member
-1 VAQVCVVGAGYV
+1 MVGAGYV
-13 GLTSASCLAQLGHTV
+13 GLTTASCLAQLGHTV
-28 VGIDVDAIKV
+28 VGIDVDPIKV
-38 DRLNNGVIPIVEEGL
+38 DRLNNGEIPIVEEGL
-53 EAITQ
+53 EVITQ
-58 QMLDAKRLVFQHGYS
+58 QMLKAKRLVFQHGYS
-73 DSIKAAEF
+73 DSIKVTEF

-108 MPYLASGSI
+108 LPYLASGSI

-137 RDDIFVVSNPEFLR
+137 REDVFVVSNPEFLR
-151 EGSAVHDFLH
+151 EGSAVHDFLN

-171 KKAARRVA
+171 KQAAQRVA

-184 LNAQVIICD
+184 INAQVIICD

-225 GANIDDVME
+225 GANIDDVMD

-286 EIQFDRIVN
+286 EIQFDRIVD
-295 KIRKAVGG
+295 KVRKAVGG
-303 NLTGKNIAV
+303 TLTGKNIAV

-349 VAGPLLHTNFY
+349 VANPLPQTNFCETAK
-360 MNSIDACASADAIL
+360 DACTSADAIL
-374 IATEWPEFAS
+374 IATEWPEFAL
-384 LNPTDIG
+384 LNPTEIG
-391 KIVRSKHMIDARNI
+391 NVVRSKHMIDARNI
-405 LNANLWKSA
+405 LEADLWRAA

>member
-1 VAQVCVVGAGYV
+1 VVGAGYV
-13 GLTSASCLAQLGHTV
+13 GLTTASCLAQLGHSV
-28 VGIDVDAIKV
+28 IGVDVDATKV
-38 DRLNNGVIPIVEEGL
+38 DHLNSGVIPIVEDGL
-53 EAITQ
+53 ESITR
-58 QMLDAKRLVFQHGYS
+58 QMLDAKRLVFQLGYS
-73 DSIKAAEF
+73 DSIKSAEF

-96 DLTYIREAATSL
+96 DLTYIREAVTSL
-108 MPYLASGSI
+108 LPFLASGSI

-137 RDDIFVVSNPEFLR
+137 REDIFVVSNPEFLR

-161 PDRIVVGSSN
+161 PDRIVVGSSDRR
-171 KKAARRVA
+171 AAQRVA

-184 LNAQVIICD
+184 LNARVIICD

-225 GANIDDVME
+225 GANIDDVIE

-286 EIQFDRIVN
+286 EIQFDRIVG
-295 KIRKAVGG
+295 KVRKAVGG
-303 NLTGKNIAV
+303 TLTGKNIAV

-333 EQLKLL
+333 EHLQLQ

-349 VAGPLLHTNFY
+349 VTNPLAQVNICKTPIETCD
-360 MNSIDACASADAIL
+360 MTDAIL
-374 IATEWPEFAS
+374 IATEWPEFVS
-384 LNPTDIG
+384 LNPSEIG
-391 KIVRSKHMIDARNI
+391 KVVRSKNMIDARNI
-405 LNANLWKSA
+405 LDADLWRAA